1 LKEGKE
7 VRYYEAH
14 LSEKQRQEDH
24 CEFKTSLV
32 YIVSSRLAKA
42 TQQGTVSKAQNIKRK
57 MKKRKEERS
66 EFPLYLRNKGKYRGK
81 LHRAAKLQTG
91 LHNCG

>member
-1 LKEGKE
+1 MKEGKE
-7 VRYYEAH
+7 VRDYEAH

-42 TQQGTVSKAQNIKRK
+42 TQ
-57 MKKRKEERS
+57 
-66 EFPLYLRNKGKYRGK
+66 
-81 LHRAAKLQTG
+81 
-91 LHNCG
+91 